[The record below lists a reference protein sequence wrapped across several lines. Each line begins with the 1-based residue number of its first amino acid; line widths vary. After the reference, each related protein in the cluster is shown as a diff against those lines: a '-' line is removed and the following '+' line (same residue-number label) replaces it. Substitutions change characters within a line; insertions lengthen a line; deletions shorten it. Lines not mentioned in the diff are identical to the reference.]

1 MAEQD
6 NEQAGEAL
14 LQNARRTLREQ
25 PRRAIAGLCVVLL
38 LGLLTAALASSL
50 QRVSADDVCADA
62 VAGAVKPMALSGS
75 YAVDGGEERPYAA
88 RQALDAK
95 GIGVEAVTVRGTLEN
110 DVAAGELVNMRLS
123 STACTVRVNGETV
136 FSFDGIGDSEPA
148 GEPLLGWI
156 GFRSP
161 GISTRDEVEIALSSA
176 ASYSVLGDYVIVLDS
191 LCTGEPGAL
200 FVASVASHLPMF
212 VSGILVLIA
221 GLILLLI
228 ASVGYLIGVPKET
241 GGLRFAFYVLIGGVW
256 IFFCFDYIT
265 LLIPFP
271 AFTTTVSLLAQDV
284 LALLQLSFIASRAT
298 GYPRRLATLL
308 LAALSLMLGVCIV
321 LRLAGVAS
329 LYEANVVIIPLF
341 VIGVFFAALALAVE
355 ARESRDQMAVDAT
368 LVVIP
373 CTIGS
378 VVEGLSFLFGGV
390 TTGLWLCA
398 GILCAVVV
406 RFVALFS
413 YARSQ
418 IVQAERAHRMEA
430 ELLQSRIAVMLSQI
444 QPHFLF
450 NALNTIEYLC
460 EEDPPV
466 AARATNDFARYLRG
480 NMDSLMGSQMV
491 SFRNELEH
499 LAHYVAIEQLRY
511 PSIKVGVRRAR
522 GRFSRAVVKRA
533 AAGGER
539 HQARRFP
546 AGWRGRREG
555 FVVARGAVV
564 RRARDRQRPR
574 IRRALDRAVQGGR
587 RRRHTRQSAAG
598 RSARAQPC
606 RTGERRGPRRRDLR
620 RHDARGERSGRR
632 RQRDD
637 DGSMRGRGRFA
648 MIKPIVVDDERIAL
662 ESLAKKLARIDGV
675 EAPELFE
682 TAAEACAFL
691 EGAAA
696 DIAFLDIS
704 LRDSDGLELAE
715 RVRELCPGCAV
726 VFVTGYADY
735 AVDAFRIHAD
745 GYVLKPVSVEDLER
759 EIAHAR
765 ERRAPAERA
774 LVRVQTFGGFEV
786 YAGDVPVH
794 FKRSKSK
801 ELFAFLVDRR
811 GAGASN
817 VQIARALW
825 DNVYYD
831 VSHQKML
838 QTIIADMMKALREV
852 GAEQTVV
859 RRRNHLSVRSS
870 MIECDY
876 YRLLEGDSALKG
888 VPLGPYLPDYA
899 WASKTAAALERAR

>member
-191 LCTGEPGAL
+191 LCTGEPDAL

-355 ARESRDQMAVDAT
+355 ARESRDRMAVDAT

-406 RFVALFS
+406 HFVALFS

-480 NMDSLMGSQMV
+480 NMDSLMGSQTV

-511 PSIKVGVRRAR
+511 PSIKVEYDVRADDFLVPSLSVQPLVENAIKHGASRRA
-522 GRFSRAVVKRA
+522 GEGVVKVSSWREGRSFVVRVTDNGPGFDERSIARFKEGVDVGIPDNRPPGEAPARNHVGLANVA
-533 AAGGER
+533 ARVAATCGGTMRVENEAGG
-539 HQARRFP
+539 
-546 AGWRGRREG
+546 
-555 FVVARGAVV
+555 
-564 RRARDRQRPR
+564 
-574 IRRALDRAVQGGR
+574 
-587 RRRHTRQSAAG
+587 
-598 RSARAQPC
+598 
-606 RTGERRGPRRRDLR
+606 
-620 RHDARGERSGRR
+620 
-632 RQRDD
+632 
-637 DGSMRGRGRFA
+637 
-648 MIKPIVVDDERIAL
+648 
-662 ESLAKKLARIDGV
+662 
-675 EAPELFE
+675 
-682 TAAEACAFL
+682 
-691 EGAAA
+691 
-696 DIAFLDIS
+696 
-704 LRDSDGLELAE
+704 
-715 RVRELCPGCAV
+715 
-726 VFVTGYADY
+726 
-735 AVDAFRIHAD
+735 
-745 GYVLKPVSVEDLER
+745 
-759 EIAHAR
+759 
-765 ERRAPAERA
+765 
-774 LVRVQTFGGFEV
+774 
-786 YAGDVPVH
+786 
-794 FKRSKSK
+794 
-801 ELFAFLVDRR
+801 
-811 GAGASN
+811 GAS
-817 VQIARALW
+817 VT
-825 DNVYYD
+825 
-831 VSHQKML
+831 M
-838 QTIIADMMKALREV
+838 
-852 GAEQTVV
+852 TVPC
-859 RRRNHLSVRSS
+859 
-870 MIECDY
+870 EE
-876 YRLLEGDSALKG
+876 EGGS
-888 VPLGPYLPDYA
+888 
-899 WASKTAAALERAR
+899 R

>member
-191 LCTGEPGAL
+191 LCTGEPDAL

-355 ARESRDQMAVDAT
+355 ARESRDRMAVDAT

-406 RFVALFS
+406 RFVALSS

-466 AARATNDFARYLRG
+466 AARHQRFRALSAGQHGFAHGVADGVFPKRARAPGPLRG
-480 NMDSLMGSQMV
+480 HRAAEVPFHQG
-491 SFRNELEH
+491 
-499 LAHYVAIEQLRY
+499 
-511 PSIKVGVRRAR
+511 GVRRAR

-715 RVRELCPGCAV
+715 RVRELCPGCAI

-786 YAGDVPVH
+786 YACDVPVH

>member
-191 LCTGEPGAL
+191 LCTGEPDAL

-355 ARESRDQMAVDAT
+355 ARESRDRMAVDAT

-444 QPHFLF
+444 QLHFLF

-511 PSIKVGVRRAR
+511 PSIKVEYDVRADDFLVPSLSVQPLVENAIKHGASRRA
-522 GRFSRAVVKRA
+522 GEGVVKVSS
-533 AAGGER
+533 
-539 HQARRFP
+539 
-546 AGWRGRREG
+546 WREG
-555 FVVARGAVV
+555 RSFVVRVTDNGPGFDERSIAR
-564 RRARDRQRPR
+564 
-574 IRRALDRAVQGGR
+574 VQGGR

-817 VQIARALW
+817 VQIAR
-825 DNVYYD
+825 V
-831 VSHQKML
+831 
-838 QTIIADMMKALREV
+838 V
-852 GAEQTVV
+852 G
-859 RRRNHLSVRSS
+859 
-870 MIECDY
+870 
-876 YRLLEGDSALKG
+876 
-888 VPLGPYLPDYA
+888 
-899 WASKTAAALERAR
+899 